1 MNVLQLSLLEV
12 QPSVLAKAKLS
23 SKQRTAIEKQMA
35 TCLFDNGLSI
45 AYNLSKSSLE
55 ARYIKKYGEK
65 SLKNLIATAI

>member
-1 MNVLQLSLLEV
+1 
-12 QPSVLAKAKLS
+12 
-23 SKQRTAIEKQMA
+23 MA